1 MGLRNIPTPEQKAK
15 VIELRKAGHS
25 YAQITAT
32 TGIHRGTLFNI
43 FKAAGLTKEYG
54 SAAAALSAAGKARTI
69 SKPKTEVEVEVTTE
83 TISTAPAVQVTAPQ
97 VTVQNFCPK
106 CAKAIVI
113 AHAKFCYHCGAILLS
128 EEEILAEELGNALR
142 TLSQLGAVPSRSK
155 DIIRDALAHGLSYLE
170 KDK

>member
-1 MGLRNIPTPEQKAK
+1 MGLRNITTHEQKAK
-15 VIELRKAGHS
+15 AIELRKAGHS

-32 TGIHRGTLFNI
+32 TGIRRGTLFNI
-43 FKAAGLTKEYG
+43 FKAAGLTEEYG
-54 SAAAALSAAGKARTI
+54 SYAATLAAIAKTRTTPRLKA
-69 SKPKTEVEVEVTTE
+69 EVEVTTE

-106 CAKAIVI
+106 CTKAIVI

-128 EEEILAEELGNALR
+128 EEEILAKELGNALR

-155 DIIRDALAHGLSYLE
+155 DIIRDALAHSLSYLE